1 MYHSRVR
8 LVLASASPR
17 RHDLLSAAGFEFEV
31 LPVDIDEHHRAG
43 EEPAAYV
50 ARLAESK
57 ARAGA
62 ALRGDAIVLGADTT
76 VTIDGLVLAKPDD
89 EADARRMLRLLSG
102 RVHEVLTGV
111 SLVGPNTAMVDVAR
125 THVWFEAIS
134 EDDIEAYVASGEPFG
149 KAGAY
154 AIQGRAARFVTR
166 IEGDYPNVVGLPVA
180 LVHRRLRELV
190 GARK

>member
-1 MYHSRVR
+1 M
-8 LVLASASPR
+8 
-17 RHDLLSAAGFEFEV
+17 EV
-31 LPVDIDEHHRAG
+31 DEHPRAG
-43 EEPAAYV
+43 EAPDAYV
-50 ARLAESK
+50 ARLAEAK

-62 ALRGDAIVLGADTT
+62 ALRDDAIVLGADTT
-76 VTIDGLVLAKPDD
+76 VTIDGLILAKPEDD
-89 EADARRMLRLLSG
+89 SDARRMLRLLSG

-111 SLVGPNTAMVDVAR
+111 SLVEAGAALVEIER
-125 THVWFEAIS
+125 TRVWFEALS
-134 EDDIEAYVASGEPFG
+134 EFDLESYVATGEPFG

-180 LVHRRLRELV
+180 LVHRRLRELE

>member
-1 MYHSRVR
+1 VR

-17 RHDLLSAAGFEFEV
+17 RRDLLSAAGYEFEV
-31 LPVDIDEHHRAG
+31 LPVEVDEHPRPG
-43 EEPAAYV
+43 EAPARYV
-50 ARLAESK
+50 GRLAESK

-62 ALRGDAIVLGADTT
+62 ALRADAIVLGADTT
-76 VTIDGLVLAKPDD
+76 VTIDGLILAKPED

-102 RVHEVLTGV
+102 RVHDVLTGV
-111 SLVGPNTAMVDVAR
+111 SLVGPGLALVEVAH
-125 THVWFEAIS
+125 THVWFDTLS
-134 EDDIEAYVASGEPFG
+134 EGDIEAYVASGEPFG

-190 GARK
+190 DARK